1 MLLKIQWLGLKKNKN
16 SVPVNSCHFLNFIF
30 AANTVLHTVK
40 TTTLSLVKVVC
51 FFLISNFAVL
61 FVFFRTTVR
70 LMDQHTF
77 HLHLIQYG
85 KGKALYE
92 FPSLFLTTFPENG
105 LIDLVNVWIYTTVKW
120 YFQGSPCFNISE
132 DLILLAPV
140 LQ

>member
-92 FPSLFLTTFPENG
+92 LPSLFLTTFPVNG

>member
-1 MLLKIQWLGLKKNKN
+1 MLLKIQWLGLKKKN

-92 FPSLFLTTFPENG
+92 FPSLFLTTFPVNG
-105 LIDLVNVWIYTTVKW
+105 LIDLVNVWIYTTVYW
-120 YFQGSPCFNISE
+120 YFQRSPSFNISE

>member
-1 MLLKIQWLGLKKNKN
+1 MLLKIQWLGLKKKKKN

-40 TTTLSLVKVVC
+40 TTTLSLVKVV
-51 FFLISNFAVL
+51 FLLISNFAVL
-61 FVFFRTTVR
+61 FVFFRTIVR

-92 FPSLFLTTFPENG
+92 FPSLFLTTFPVNG

-120 YFQGSPCFNISE
+120 YFQGIPSFNISE

>member
-1 MLLKIQWLGLKKNKN
+1 M
-16 SVPVNSCHFLNFIF
+16 FL
-30 AANTVLHTVK
+30 
-40 TTTLSLVKVVC
+40 
-51 FFLISNFAVL
+51 LISNFAVL

-77 HLHLIQYG
+77 HLRLIQYG

-92 FPSLFLTTFPENG
+92 LPPLFLTTFP
-105 LIDLVNVWIYTTVKW
+105 VNVWIYTTVKW

>member
-1 MLLKIQWLGLKKNKN
+1 MLLKIQWLGLKKKN

-92 FPSLFLTTFPENG
+92 LPSLFLTTFPVNG

>member
-1 MLLKIQWLGLKKNKN
+1 MLLKIQWLGLKKKN

-92 FPSLFLTTFPENG
+92 FPSLFLTTFPVNG

>member
-1 MLLKIQWLGLKKNKN
+1 MLLKIQWLWLKKKN

-92 FPSLFLTTFPENG
+92 FPSLFLTTFPVNG

>member
-1 MLLKIQWLGLKKNKN
+1 MLLKIQWLGLKKKN
-16 SVPVNSCHFLNFIF
+16 SVAVNCCHFLNFIF

-92 FPSLFLTTFPENG
+92 FPSIFLTTFPVNG

>member
-1 MLLKIQWLGLKKNKN
+1 MLLKIQWLGLKKKTCLAV
-16 SVPVNSCHFLNFIF
+16 SCCHFLDFIF

-92 FPSLFLTTFPENG
+92 FPSLFLTTFPVNG